1 MRRKILLQFGITPL
15 VLACSLYSA
24 LAQEKTL
31 KDQIVGTWVAVS
43 GTATL
48 PDGTKVDR
56 SNSKSMVIYTADG
69 HFAFLSISPD
79 LQRIAANDRAKATA
93 EEARAVVAG
102 SIAYLGTYTVNEAEK
117 TIFAKPEASTFANL
131 IGGPEQRRVVTSIS
145 ADEMRF
151 TNPRTPAGEI
161 LEFAWRR
168 AK

>member
-1 MRRKILLQFGITPL
+1 MLQKTALHFATAAL
-15 VLACSLYSA
+15 VLASSLNSA

-31 KDQIVGTWVAVS
+31 KEQIIGTWLVVS

-48 PDGTKVDR
+48 ADGTKVDR

-69 HFAFLSISPD
+69 HFAFLSIRPD
-79 LQRIAANDRAKATA
+79 LPKIAANDRAKATP
-93 EEARAVVAG
+93 EEARAILAG

-117 TIFAKPEASTFANL
+117 TIIAKPEASTFANL
-131 IGGPEQRRVVTSIS
+131 MSGPEQRRIVTFIN

-151 TNPRTPAGEI
+151 TNPRTPAGET